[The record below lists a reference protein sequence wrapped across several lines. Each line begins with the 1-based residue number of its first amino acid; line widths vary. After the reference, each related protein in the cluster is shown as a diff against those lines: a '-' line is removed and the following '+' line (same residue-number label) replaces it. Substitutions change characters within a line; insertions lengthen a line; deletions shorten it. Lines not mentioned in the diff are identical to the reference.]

1 MNTVTLRRIASFAL
15 AILML
20 AAVVGCGGDGSKSGG
35 KAALD
40 GEVKLEAVDV
50 SGKTVLM
57 TSANSASTLSV
68 PAAMSTMDTE
78 FTARDKDVGYE
89 QSTATVIEFQGT
101 TAKISGEGAKF
112 NDGDIT
118 ITADGTYIVSGTLD
132 DGTIFIDAPETAKV
146 QLVFDGVTI
155 KSSDFAAIFVKKADK
170 VFITLNEGKVNTLTD
185 GVIYTLTEENSV
197 VDGEQRN
204 VDAVIFS
211 RSDLTI
217 NGTGTLN
224 IIGNY
229 KHAVVSKDDLVIT
242 GGTLNVSAP
251 NGGLYGRDSV
261 KIGGGTISVTSG
273 TDGIRADN
281 NTRSDRGF
289 VYIDGGSIVISAGSD
304 GIQAAT
310 AIFIEGGTTL
320 LSAQKRPL
328 KCGYVAMINGGT
340 LAGLGGEFDCPVGNT
355 SPQPNVLFMMNT
367 PVGENAPL
375 AIAQNGETT
384 SIATFKSLRP
394 ASVLFFTTPELAGDT
409 EYALY
414 TG

>member
-1 MNTVTLRRIASFAL
+1 
-15 AILML
+15 
-20 AAVVGCGGDGSKSGG
+20 
-35 KAALD
+35 
-40 GEVKLEAVDV
+40 
-50 SGKTVLM
+50 
-57 TSANSASTLSV
+57 
-68 PAAMSTMDTE
+68 
-78 FTARDKDVGYE
+78 
-89 QSTATVIEFQGT
+89 
-101 TAKISGEGAKF
+101 
-112 NDGDIT
+112 
-118 ITADGTYIVSGTLD
+118 
-132 DGTIFIDAPETAKV
+132 
-146 QLVFDGVTI
+146 
-155 KSSDFAAIFVKKADK
+155 
-170 VFITLNEGKVNTLTD
+170 
-185 GVIYTLTEENSV
+185 
-197 VDGEQRN
+197 
-204 VDAVIFS
+204 
-211 RSDLTI
+211 
-217 NGTGTLN
+217 
-224 IIGNY
+224 
-229 KHAVVSKDDLVIT
+229 VIT

-355 SPQPNVLFMMNT
+355 STQPNVLFMMNT

>member
-1 MNTVTLRRIASFAL
+1 M
-15 AILML
+15 
-20 AAVVGCGGDGSKSGG
+20 
-35 KAALD
+35 
-40 GEVKLEAVDV
+40 
-50 SGKTVLM
+50 
-57 TSANSASTLSV
+57 
-68 PAAMSTMDTE
+68 
-78 FTARDKDVGYE
+78 
-89 QSTATVIEFQGT
+89 
-101 TAKISGEGAKF
+101 
-112 NDGDIT
+112 
-118 ITADGTYIVSGTLD
+118 
-132 DGTIFIDAPETAKV
+132 
-146 QLVFDGVTI
+146 
-155 KSSDFAAIFVKKADK
+155 
-170 VFITLNEGKVNTLTD
+170 FITLNEGKVNTLTD

-229 KHAVVSKDDLVIT
+229 NHAVVSKDDLVIT

-289 VYIDGGSIVISAGSD
+289 VYRFGGSMSFPPAPTEY
-304 GIQAAT
+304 QAAT
-310 AIFIEGGTTL
+310 RNIYRRRHHAAIGTEAP
-320 LSAQKRPL
+320 AQMRLCGNDKRR
-328 KCGYVAMINGGT
+328 Y
-340 LAGLGGEFDCPVGNT
+340 AGRVGGEFDCPVGNT
-355 SPQPNVLFMMNT
+355 STQPNVLFMMNT